1 MEEETAAVEPTVT
14 GLNQEPNANNLEEPM
29 SPTQVAEEPPEQASS
44 EPNQIED
51 VTPPAVLE
59 SMELEQVPAERSTV
73 NEEAEISTIA
83 TPGVPAANL
92 EVTVSAEAATAEATA
107 TSNLNA
113 SSSDNAGNAS
123 IIPIDSALKDDNE

>member
-1 MEEETAAVEPTVT
+1 MP
-14 GLNQEPNANNLEEPM
+14 L
-29 SPTQVAEEPPEQASS
+29 PERDIENIYQL
-44 EPNQIED
+44 PNQIED

-92 EVTVSAEAATAEATA
+92 EVTVSAEATAN
-107 TSNLNA
+107 SNLNA